1 MQTANLLW
9 PFTACLGKLN
19 PTLKFDTSSFNLL
32 VPCNSVD
39 EQVAESECKS
49 KSQERQN
56 VVYSFRSKYI
66 D

>member
-1 MQTANLLW
+1 M
-9 PFTACLGKLN
+9 FGKAKPN
-19 PTLKFDTSSFNLL
+19 TQIWHKFIQPL
-32 VPCNSVD
+32 VPYNSVD

-56 VVYSFRSKYI
+56 AVYSFRSKYI